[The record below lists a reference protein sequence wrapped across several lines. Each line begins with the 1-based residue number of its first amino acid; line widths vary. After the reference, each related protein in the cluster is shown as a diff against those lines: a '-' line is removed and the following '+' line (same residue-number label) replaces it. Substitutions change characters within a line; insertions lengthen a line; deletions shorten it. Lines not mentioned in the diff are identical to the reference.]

1 MTRDSAQWPKR
12 EVLRLEGFSDAV
24 FAFALTLLVVSLEV
38 PKTFDELVVALRG
51 APAFAVCFALFWL
64 IWKEHHRFFS
74 RYGLADSKTSF
85 LNAVLLF
92 GVLLYVYPL
101 KFLFTI
107 MLGPLL
113 GAVRNPSFDPI
124 RPEQVRPLMVIYS
137 SGYAAVWAIFA
148 LMYRHAYAKR
158 DTLHLDARQAFETR
172 AQGGAMVTHMC
183 IGLLS
188 VVMALITPSGLAGA
202 AAGFTYFLV
211 GPAQWLYWARVG
223 KRRTLAFT
231 PVITVRLKAD
241 TTEETPIG

>member
-1 MTRDSAQWPKR
+1 MTRDAAQWPKR
-12 EVLRLEGFSDAV
+12 EVLRLESFSDAV

-74 RYGLADSKTSF
+74 RYGFADTKTSF

-92 GVLLYVYPL
+92 VVLLYVYPL

-113 GAVRNPSFDPI
+113 GAVRDPSSYPI

-148 LMYRHAYAKR
+148 LMYRHAYAQS
-158 DTLHLDARQAFETR
+158 DALHLDQRQRFETG
-172 AQGGAMVTHMC
+172 AQAGAMLAHMG

-188 VVMALITPSGLAGA
+188 IAMALVAPEGAAGA
-202 AAGFTYFLV
+202 FAGFTYFLV
-211 GPAQWLYWARVG
+211 GPVQWFYWARVD
-223 KRRTLAFT
+223 KRRKLVFNPPPANA
-231 PVITVRLKAD
+231 VV
-241 TTEETPIG
+241 

>member
-1 MTRDSAQWPKR
+1 MTRDTAQWPKR
-12 EVLRLEGFSDAV
+12 DVTRLEGFSDAV

-38 PKTFDELVVALRG
+38 PKTFDELVVTLRG

-74 RYGLADSKTSF
+74 RYGLADTKTSF

-113 GAVRNPSFDPI
+113 GAVRPPVTPI

-148 LMYRHAYAKR
+148 LMYRHAYAQR
-158 DTLHLDARQAFETR
+158 DTLHLDARQTFETR
-172 AQGGAMVTHMC
+172 AQAGAMIMHIC

-188 VVMALITPSGLAGA
+188 VMVALVAPSEASGGV
-202 AAGFTYFLV
+202 FLFFFG
-211 GPAQWLYWARVG
+211 GPRRVFPG
-223 KRRTLAFT
+223 R
-231 PVITVRLKAD
+231 
-241 TTEETPIG
+241 G

>member
-1 MTRDSAQWPKR
+1 VTRDSADWPKR
-12 EVLRLEGFSDAV
+12 EVSRLEGFSDAV

-38 PKTFDELVVALRG
+38 PKTFDDLVVTLRG

-74 RYGLADSKTSF
+74 RYGLADAKTSF

-113 GAVRNPSFDPI
+113 GAVRDSAAVPM
-124 RPEQVRPLMVIYS
+124 RPDQVRPLMAIYS

-148 LMYRHAYAKR
+148 LMYRHAYAQR
-158 DTLHLDARQAFETR
+158 LVLLLDARQVFETR
-172 AQGGAMVTHMC
+172 AQAGAMVAHMC

-188 VVMALITPSGLAGA
+188 VAMAFIAPSRLAGTF
-202 AAGFTYFLV
+202 AGFTYFLV
-211 GPAQWLYWARVG
+211 GPVQWLYWSRIAR
-223 KRRTLAFT
+223 RRTLEFARAET
-231 PVITVRLKAD
+231 ANTVRL
-241 TTEETPIG
+241 TPDATH